1 MKVQIFILFTILIL
15 TNYIKAQDISN
26 LLKDRQYVQK
36 QINCILNRGH
46 CDSIGRKIKE
56 LLPEAVN
63 NRCQR
68 CTPRQAAHA
77 HTLIAFMQQNYP
89 YEWRLILQ
97 HYAAMRHYT
106 N

>member
-1 MKVQIFILFTILIL
+1 MKVQIFFLFTIVIF
-15 TNYIKAQDISN
+15 TSYIKAQNISN
-26 LLKDRQYVQK
+26 LVKDRQYVQK
-36 QINCILNRGH
+36 QINCILNLGH

-68 CTPRQAAHA
+68 CTPRQATHA
-77 HTLIAFMQQNYP
+77 RTLIAFMQQNYP
-89 YEWRLILQ
+89 YEWHLILQ
-97 HYAAMRHYT
+97 HYAAIQHYT